1 MMMEETVDLDPDS
14 IVSRVLRFVESRGL
28 LQGGALVVAVSGG
41 QDSVCM
47 LDVLA
52 RLRVHLRL
60 ELHVAHLNHMLRGAE
75 AESEAEQVGALAEA
89 LALPATV
96 GTIDVPAY
104 RARHHLSEEVAARY
118 ARYQFLV
125 GVAGQVG
132 SGRLAVGHTADDSVE
147 TLLMNLLR
155 GAGLAGLRG
164 ILPSREMR
172 PAQLGPRLEPGDWK
186 TEGFPLSGGTL
197 PVVVRPILDLFRT
210 ETEGYCRARG
220 LRFWS
225 DPSNLDLS
233 YRRNWIRGELLP
245 LMNSRVAGA
254 TDRLRNAADLLAD
267 EYGVVSGYV
276 DRLWGELARVGEGRV
291 EFDLEPWLG
300 LSMAVQRQLLRKAVE
315 GVAGSLEDIGRVHVD
330 GCEAVILGGSV
341 AASFELPGRFRLEK
355 GYTAFWLTGP
365 AAPPRAVHPLPEEQI
380 SLPVPGVAS
389 WPGGSIEASM
399 VRAGG
404 PSKPGEVQAET
415 WNGRCDGGRWEACL
429 DADLAG
435 SPLAVRC
442 RMPGDRFVP
451 LGMAQPKKLQDFLV
465 DEKVPRGERDGVP
478 VVATPNGIIWVAGYR
493 IDDRFKVTPRTRRV
507 LKLRYEQL

>member
-1 MMMEETVDLDPDS
+1 VDLDPDS

-172 PAQLGPRLEPGDWK
+172 PAQLGPRLEPC
-186 TEGFPLSGGTL
+186 S
-197 PVVVRPILDLFRT
+197 
-210 ETEGYCRARG
+210 
-220 LRFWS
+220 WS
-225 DPSNLDLS
+225 
-233 YRRNWIRGELLP
+233 
-245 LMNSRVAGA
+245 V
-254 TDRLRNAADLLAD
+254 
-267 EYGVVSGYV
+267 
-276 DRLWGELARVGEGRV
+276 
-291 EFDLEPWLG
+291 F
-300 LSMAVQRQLLRKAVE
+300 
-315 GVAGSLEDIGRVHVD
+315 GS
-330 GCEAVILGGSV
+330 
-341 AASFELPGRFRLEK
+341 
-355 GYTAFWLTGP
+355 
-365 AAPPRAVHPLPEEQI
+365 
-380 SLPVPGVAS
+380 
-389 WPGGSIEASM
+389 
-399 VRAGG
+399 
-404 PSKPGEVQAET
+404 
-415 WNGRCDGGRWEACL
+415 
-429 DADLAG
+429 
-435 SPLAVRC
+435 
-442 RMPGDRFVP
+442 
-451 LGMAQPKKLQDFLV
+451 
-465 DEKVPRGERDGVP
+465 
-478 VVATPNGIIWVAGYR
+478 
-493 IDDRFKVTPRTRRV
+493 
-507 LKLRYEQL
+507 